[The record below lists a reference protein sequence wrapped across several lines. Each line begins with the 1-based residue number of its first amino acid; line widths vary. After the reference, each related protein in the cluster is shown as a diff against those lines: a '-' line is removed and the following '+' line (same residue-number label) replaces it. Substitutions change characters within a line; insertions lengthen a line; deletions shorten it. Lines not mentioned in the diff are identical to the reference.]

1 MYQSKER
8 IIHKADFINN
18 LFSWMCNLLL
28 FLRQFSYHLLK
39 IILYNNIYINVFL
52 NMFDIYIY
60 TAYNYVNIYIL
71 YKLNLRVTIISS
83 SSTINRFKCW
93 WYTLV

>member
-1 MYQSKER
+1 
-8 IIHKADFINN
+8 
-18 LFSWMCNLLL
+18 
-28 FLRQFSYHLLK
+28 
-39 IILYNNIYINVFL
+39 
-52 NMFDIYIY
+52 MFDIYIY
-60 TAYNYVNIYIL
+60 TACNYVNIYIYIYI